1 MRFIFQACSML
12 FALGNLVASQSQSPG
27 WKNDISTTIINF
39 NNEKIQ
45 ITWAARK
52 LFPGE
57 NVSFSY
63 TFDES
68 KYKVWKPCPIYLLDQ
83 DYNSGCL
90 FKTEGPTLAIS
101 IRNNNGSEELFSK
114 RLKSDFYIKPNRPEN
129 VTFFWNEDTVT
140 VSCNKPERA
149 VKCLRLELQ
158 YRSKFDKQWQ
168 SRTSKCCSVGEQGFD
183 SRKCYSFRVR
193 LKRLVPYC
201 NVVNYSSDW
210 EAETFWMNGTLLD
223 SCNDDIKPQ
232 SNTVIVLSCLLAV
245 ILMMLILLILL
256 CKWQRLQKSV
266 MPSVPDP
273 KHIFDDLFSDH
284 NGNFQE
290 WIDKT
295 DHAVV
300 QTKLEYEEPECIT
313 EAESLKE
320 DEKKSNKH
328 GPREKIFTFSE
339 AAENN
344 DPKEAQI
351 ACLTPMSNTIASF
364 AGFHILMNEDMYVML

>member
-1 MRFIFQACSML
+1 MRLIFQACSML
-12 FALGNLVASQSQSPG
+12 FTMGNLVASQSQSPG

-39 NNEKIQ
+39 NNEKMQ
-45 ITWAARK
+45 ITWAARE

-68 KYKVWKPCPIYLLDQ
+68 KYKVWKPCPTYLLDQ

-158 YRSKFDKQWQ
+158 YKSKFDKQWQ

-232 SNTVIVLSCLLAV
+232 SNTAIVLSCLLAV

-300 QTKLEYEEPECIT
+300 QTKLECEEPECIT
-313 EAESLKE
+313 EAESPQE

-328 GPREKIFTFSE
+328 EPREKIFTFSE

-351 ACLTPMSNTIASF
+351 ACLMPMSNTIASF
-364 AGFHILMNEDMYVML
+364 AGFHILMNDDMYVTL